1 MVKWNGLLPLGS
13 IVLLEGS
20 DKRMQI
26 VGQIQADPKTLQFY
40 DYAAVPYPEGF
51 IDEDN
56 LAKFRHEDIRIICSV
71 GHLDENTWNTLKRLE
86 KLRDDLREG
95 RTSVKA
101 ILERRAN
108 STAQTG
114 ERSGR

>member
-40 DYAAVPYPEGF
+40 DYAAVP
-51 IDEDN
+51 
-56 LAKFRHEDIRIICSV
+56 
-71 GHLDENTWNTLKRLE
+71 
-86 KLRDDLREG
+86 
-95 RTSVKA
+95 
-101 ILERRAN
+101 
-108 STAQTG
+108 
-114 ERSGR
+114 